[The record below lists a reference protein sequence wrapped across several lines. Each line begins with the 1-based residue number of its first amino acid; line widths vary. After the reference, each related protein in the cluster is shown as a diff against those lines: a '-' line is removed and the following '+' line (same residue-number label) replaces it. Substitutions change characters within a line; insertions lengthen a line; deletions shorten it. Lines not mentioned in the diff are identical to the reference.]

1 MNSSYFADP
10 VIFII
15 ETAFS
20 LYILVL
26 MLRMLLQWTNAEY
39 HNPISQ
45 FLVKVTHPL
54 VRPLRRVIPA
64 VGRIDSAT
72 VLLMLLLKM
81 ISIVL
86 IAALQGS
93 AITVAALVV
102 LSIAELLQ
110 LLITVFTIAIIVQ
123 ALMSWVPASGYNAA
137 TSLLYSLT
145 EPVLSRV
152 QRFIPAIGG
161 IDLSPLVA
169 IVGLQVVQMV
179 LIPPIQQ
186 IASMLN

>member
-72 VLLMLLLKM
+72 VLLMLLH
-81 ISIVL
+81 
-86 IAALQGS
+86 G
-93 AITVAALVV
+93 VV
-102 LSIAELLQ
+102 SSFFL
-110 LLITVFTIAIIVQ
+110 
-123 ALMSWVPASGYNAA
+123 
-137 TSLLYSLT
+137 
-145 EPVLSRV
+145 
-152 QRFIPAIGG
+152 
-161 IDLSPLVA
+161 
-169 IVGLQVVQMV
+169 
-179 LIPPIQQ
+179 
-186 IASMLN
+186 